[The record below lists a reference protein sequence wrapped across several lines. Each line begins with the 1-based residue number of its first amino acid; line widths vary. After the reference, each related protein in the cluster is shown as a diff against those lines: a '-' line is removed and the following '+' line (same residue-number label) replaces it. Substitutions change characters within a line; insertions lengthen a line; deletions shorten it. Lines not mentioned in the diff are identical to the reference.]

1 MSDFSRKINIYVD
14 AGQAHQAY
22 DKLLAQQKHINDQIK
37 KYADAGKEIPAKLTK
52 QLETVN
58 GALDRQAKKISGELS
73 PTLKELNSTYMNLNR
88 QLSGMSKEDAGFEKK
103 KKETQAAK
111 AELDKYKKSL
121 LDVQTQM
128 KDTGNRSEGGG
139 LFGGLIGNVEDIQGA
154 FSNIGQSAKALFS
167 TLLANPIGI
176 VIASLVG
183 LGSILKS
190 SAFVSDELSF
200 AMSGLKSSVRAVADS
215 MVDLGRSVV
224 TNVTEK
230 FKDAKFSIAG
240 VGEFLKERGTKYIE
254 GFGKTASAV
263 AERDLK
269 GFVNGLFQIATTVE
283 NVGDKVAGFGK
294 KVGDTYSN
302 GSTAAR
308 QLDQLVSAQGL
319 MTEAIAKNNRVIED
333 SKTILLDKTKGDEAR
348 MAAAKSIIELENSNA
363 QKRVEIASKDLAANE
378 LMLKG
383 KEKSGEEEKRL
394 SELRAAV
401 IDAETQAITLRRR
414 AEIRLNNLLAESAQE
429 ATDKQVDLSNNIA
442 SLGDANLKRQ
452 EQEYADQLSQ
462 LQAAVNLE
470 KLSWKEKYAS
480 GIIDKEEFSARI
492 EAVEIAHTAKK
503 LGVANAYKD
512 GKNKATQDAVELETQ
527 YQNQVLDV
535 HIRTNEAIAASDKN
549 AAKSEE
555 QILAEGLAK
564 RQKHYAKIM
573 EWAQV
578 AYSAINTIISSA
590 EAFVNN
596 KEQREIEAEKR
607 TSDKKRANLKKDLDA
622 KRITQRQYDLSLA
635 QMDKQQEKRE
645 QEMAIRQ
652 FKRQQA
658 MQIGQVWM
666 NAAMGIGGLLAQYA
680 PGFPATLPIFA
691 GMSALTLGMAGV
703 QTGFIAAQKPPS
715 YGKGGEVRKGGEIIG
730 QSHSSGGV
738 DINAEG
744 GEYIVRN
751 GPSQQYRPLLEF
763 INGTRTMNVDRAIS
777 NIRQFGNGGPV
788 PSGDS
793 RNDRMPSFDALLDKV
808 DQLTQEV
815 KATRDKKVNFVKSD
829 YDRFM
834 QEEDY
839 FTTRTTFTK

>member
-58 GALDRQAKKISGELS
+58 TALDRQAKKISGELS

-190 SAFVSDELSF
+190 SAFISDELSF

-294 KVGDTYSN
+294 KVGDAYSN

-452 EQEYADQLSQ
+452 EQEYSDRLNW
-462 LQAAVNLE
+462 LQNAINLE
-470 KLSWKEKYAS
+470 KLGWKEQYVS
-480 GIIDKEEFSARI
+480 GIIDKEEYDNRI
-492 EAVEIAHTAKK
+492 IALDLVHLTQKK
-503 LGVANAYKD
+503 AIAENYKD
-512 GKNKATQDAVELETQ
+512 GKNKATKDAADLEIEI
-527 YQNQVLDV
+527 QNKVLDEHKRV
-535 HIRTNEAIAASDKN
+535 GDAIVETDKENADKQKKISDEKLASVKQHYQDVLGYMQFAQNSINGLMSAFNAIQDNLDK
-549 AAKSEE
+549 
-555 QILAEGLAK
+555 
-564 RQKHYAKIM
+564 
-573 EWAQV
+573 
-578 AYSAINTIISSA
+578 SAIDSAKKSSD
-590 EAFVNN
+590 N
-596 KEQREIEAEKR
+596 K
-607 TSDKKRANLKKDLDA
+607 KKQLDQNLKSGLINK
-622 KRITQRQYDLSLA
+622 RQYDSQVAALDR
-635 QMDKQQEKRE
+635 QMEAREKQAAER
-645 QEMAIRQ
+645 A
-652 FKRQQA
+652 FKRNQA
-658 MQIGQVWM
+658 LQIANIWINVATAIVASMAKQGGPLSPLFWVESGIATAIGVAQT
-666 NAAMGIGGLLAQYA
+666 AA
-680 PGFPATLPIFA
+680 
-691 GMSALTLGMAGV
+691 
-703 QTGFIAAQKPPS
+703 IASQKPS
-715 YGKGGEVRKGGEIIG
+715 FGKGGEIEGP
-730 QSHSSGGV
+730 SHSSGGV

-788 PSGDS
+788 PTAE
-793 RNDRMPSFDALLDKV
+793 RQPMPSNEPLIEQIRLLRE
-808 DQLTQEV
+808 EV

-834 QEEDY
+834 QDEDY
-839 FTTRTTFTK
+839 FTTRTTFAK